1 LVGLVG
7 RRGKRKPSS
16 AQIKKK
22 NWGAVTPN
30 PCAAAAAC
38 VPFALAKAVA
48 ERYRRRSRAPLPR
61 ATEVSSVERRHASLV
76 ECRFSPSPPFASCL
90 DPPPCAPVVA
100 RPPVLPARLDRG
112 SPARCA
118 AAVTE
123 CRVPD
128 GPRRTAWPTTRD
140 RDVAEATCG

>member
-1 LVGLVG
+1 MVGLVG

-22 NWGAVTPN
+22 KLG
-30 PCAAAAAC
+30 CGYSQLAAAAAC

-61 ATEVSSVERRHASLV
+61 ATEVSAVERRHASLV
-76 ECRFSPSPPFASCL
+76 ECRFSPSSPFASCL